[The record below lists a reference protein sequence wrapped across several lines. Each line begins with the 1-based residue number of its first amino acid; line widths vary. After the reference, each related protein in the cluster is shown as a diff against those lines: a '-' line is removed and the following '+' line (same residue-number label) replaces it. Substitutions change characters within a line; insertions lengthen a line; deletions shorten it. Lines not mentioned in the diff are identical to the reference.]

1 MSLKNCPDC
10 GGDLGRSATKCRCGW
25 LAPGSHKSFSG
36 QAGTPCA
43 ADPNC
48 KYFGRLWVR
57 TIEHNQRLCVDHYY
71 IAVEKDRSLLLDG
84 VVPPVKVMAG
94 VTPKPVA
101 GRD

>member
-25 LAPGSHKSFSG
+25 LAPSAGVVRQG
-36 QAGTPCA
+36 GTPCA

-57 TIEHNQRLCVDHYY
+57 TLEHHQRLCVDHYY
-71 IAVEKDRSLLLDG
+71 IAVEKDRSLLVGG
-84 VVPPVKVMAG
+84 VVPPQKMPNVA
-94 VTPKPVA
+94 PKPVA

>member
-1 MSLKNCPDC
+1 
-10 GGDLGRSATKCRCGW
+10 
-25 LAPGSHKSFSG
+25 
-36 QAGTPCA
+36 
-43 ADPNC
+43 
-48 KYFGRLWVR
+48 
-57 TIEHNQRLCVDHYY
+57 VDHYY